1 MTTSSGY
8 VPIATFTVSPLAAC
22 VTARATLLHG
32 VATTEQSFAASLPSG
47 VTKRSVALARPPKV
61 ESTRTRRTA
70 SRVRPCGVRM
80 GRKVPPNLAGGQEEL
95 CYAPKSFRRKP
106 DPKKSMVR
114 RKSFAF
120 VAETGHQLISDF
132 IPNRSMT
139 TAGHRNH

>member
-1 MTTSSGY
+1 
-8 VPIATFTVSPLAAC
+8 
-22 VTARATLLHG
+22 
-32 VATTEQSFAASLPSG
+32 
-47 VTKRSVALARPPKV
+47 
-61 ESTRTRRTA
+61 
-70 SRVRPCGVRM
+70 M

-120 VAETGHQLISDF
+120 VDF